1 MHGARL
7 TALARDAEQAESRG
21 ALAQAASAWREALD
35 LLPAE
40 AGQVAQVR
48 ARLES
53 LGRRIER
60 EGPGSEAA
68 AEPAHAARSRWGAG
82 VGALTGA
89 ALLAWKLKALLLL
102 GLGKAKVLLL
112 GLTKLSTLLSMLAS
126 VGVYW
131 TVWGW
136 RFALGLVA
144 SIYVHEMGHVF
155 ALRRFGIAASA
166 PMFVPGLGAFVR
178 SQQAPTSE
186 RESARVGLAGPLWGL
201 GATLATYLAHLATGW
216 ESLAAIARV
225 GAWLNLFNLLPMA
238 MLDGGRGF
246 SSLTRLQ
253 RGLASA
259 ALAAIWLVT
268 GEGLVLLLLACAALF
283 TFVGRAAKEPDW
295 AILAQYAAL
304 AAMLAAATLIPVE
317 VAV

>member
-1 MHGARL
+1 VHGARL
-7 TALARDAEQAESRG
+7 AALARDAEQAEARG

-35 LLPAE
+35 LLPPE

-48 ARLES
+48 ARLET

-60 EGPGSEAA
+60 EGPGREAPA
-68 AEPAHAARSRWGAG
+68 APASRSRWGAG
-82 VGALTGA
+82 VGALTGV

-102 GLGKAKVLLL
+102 GLGKAKVFLL

-166 PMFVPGLGAFVR
+166 PMFVPGLGAFIR
-178 SQQAPTSE
+178 AQQAPTTA

-201 GATLATYLAHLATGW
+201 AATLATYLAHLATGW

-225 GAWLNLFNLLPMA
+225 GAWLNLFNLLPVA

-268 GEGLVLLLLACAALF
+268 QEGLVLLLLACAALF
-283 TFVGRAAKEPDW
+283 TFIGRPAKEPDW
-295 AILAQYAAL
+295 AVLAQYTAR

-317 VAV
+317 VAL